1 MMKICWSNLN
11 SYLCGLINFTFDTK
25 KYFYQIITSIP
36 LGRNDTLLFLNGTAL
51 ESTGEGNS
59 SNLALLHNSLALL
72 EVVMHF
78 SLLST
83 ISSFFTPELNLLAP
97 FITMEDFLGFIFLDG
112 SSMISIVFGISSS
125 SYSSSSLDEIDISR
139 PGSFLTLLIRI
150 SIIKL
155 DNVYLTK
162 RLKSNLSVMFY

>member
-1 MMKICWSNLN
+1 M
-11 SYLCGLINFTFDTK
+11 
-25 KYFYQIITSIP
+25 ITSIP
-36 LGRNDTLLFLNGTAL
+36 LGKNDTLLFLNGMAL

-59 SNLALLHNSLALL
+59 SNLVLLHNSLALL

-97 FITMEDFLGFIFLDG
+97 FITMEDFLGFTFLDG
-112 SSMISIVFGISSS
+112 SSMISIVFGISWS
-125 SYSSSSLDEIDISR
+125 SYSSSSLDEIEISR

-150 SIIKL
+150 STIKL
-155 DNVYLTK
+155 RNTYLTK
-162 RLKSNLSVMFY
+162 RKKNVIFINYSKECEIDIEFSILIIRFLSKY

>member
-1 MMKICWSNLN
+1 M
-11 SYLCGLINFTFDTK
+11 
-25 KYFYQIITSIP
+25 ITSTP
-36 LGRNDTLLFLNGTAL
+36 LGKNDTLLFLNGTAL
-51 ESTGEGNS
+51 ESTGDGNS
-59 SNLALLHNSLALL
+59 SNLVLLHNSLALL

-125 SYSSSSLDEIDISR
+125 SYSSSSLDEMEISR

-150 SIIKL
+150 STMKL
-155 DNVYLTK
+155 
-162 RLKSNLSVMFY
+162 SNN